1 MSSKLFDVG
10 LKYRMFF
17 TRHTGGNQSADDVN
31 QILIKCFFNQ
41 LQQLEIIGMIFEITF
56 RLKK

>member
-1 MSSKLFDVG
+1 MSSKLFDEG

-17 TRHTGGNQSADDVN
+17 TRHTGGNQSDDVN

-56 RLKK
+56 

>member
-17 TRHTGGNQSADDVN
+17 TRHTGGNQSDDVN